1 MFKTAVLVVAMC
13 WGHFAFAGVEVNT
26 ATAAELDSVQG
37 IGPSLS
43 TAILKARRNGV
54 FLDWEDL
61 RARVKGLGSRNAARL
76 SAKGLT
82 VDGTAFVAP
91 GETR

>member
-1 MFKTAVLVVAMC
+1 MFKTVVLVVAMC